1 MSLLGIIET
10 LRRNLKALITGCWI
24 VLALVVIA
32 DVARVMTAGEH
43 HAPTSEHAAAPV
55 GEHAVAPA
63 TEHSA
68 HAAVASEHSA
78 PLKSEISD
86 LKSAPHGDAHSVGSA
101 EEGGFWASAYHIAEN
116 VPVFWTLF
124 GFLGCVLIVVVSK
137 TYGHLGVSEREDY
150 YSE

>member
-10 LRRNLKALITGCWI
+10 LRRNLKAVVTGCWI
-24 VLALVVIA
+24 VLALVVVA
-32 DVARVMTAGEH
+32 DIVRLTTAGEH
-43 HAPTSEHAAAPV
+43 EAATTA

-63 TEHSA
+63 TG
-68 HAAVASEHSA
+68 HAATELATDIPAGFHE
-78 PLKSEISD
+78 EESD
-86 LKSAPHGDAHSVGSA
+86 
-101 EEGGFWASAYHIAEN
+101 GGFWAEAYEIAEKT
-116 VPVFWTLF
+116 PVFWTLF